1 MSHEYNMQDN
11 GQPGSQPTVHVH
23 LVDHVDELLLR
34 GVLSQGAH
42 HGAQLLGGDSPVTV
56 LVEHVER
63 RPVLCV
69 QQHRHA

>member
-1 MSHEYNMQDN
+1 MSHKYNPQVN
-11 GQPGSQPTVHVH
+11 GQSGSLPTVHVH
-23 LVDHVDELLLR
+23 LVNHVDEFLLG

-42 HGAQLLGGDSPVTV
+42 HGAQLLGGDRPVTV